1 MSQSMK
7 FRPDIEGLRGIA
19 VVLVVLFHCGVPGFS
34 GGFIGVD
41 VFFALS
47 GYLITGLI
55 VDEIQRNGRLSFRN
69 FYARRV
75 RRLLPAA
82 GLVLVSTLLV
92 GMVVYSPLELAAFA
106 KSCLFAALYASNY
119 QFMFAASN
127 YFGADVASNPYLHTW
142 SLAVEE
148 QFYLFWP
155 ALIVLALSRKGRLR
169 RLAAVLLAVCVLSLA
184 GCIVLTRFRQPWAF
198 FSLPSR
204 AWEFALGGLAC
215 LLGKPLL
222 DSFHKW
228 MRPLGWLGL
237 AAILMAGCFF
247 SPATSFPGSAALLP
261 VAGTT
266 LALIAG
272 ASGVSSTLQSLLG
285 SRVLQYLGRLSY
297 SWYLWHWPV
306 VLLATACFPGITWRE
321 KALGGAV
328 ALVLAN
334 LTFVLLE
341 SPVRFSRFLLAR
353 PALSL
358 SLAVIVPAAGFS
370 ASHFVGGK
378 AERALAEPDQQRL
391 WLAAHDERVLY
402 DSKCL
407 TVARVSRVSECV
419 FGDRSSSTLLV
430 LFGDSHAEQWFP
442 AVNVIAHQKHW
453 RVVTL
458 LKSSCP
464 AARVDVYSLQLKGYD
479 VECSAWRERALERIV
494 QLQPAIVI
502 LAEKDQ
508 YVRRYPDELH
518 PFPISP
524 ERFQDGMRSTLSYL
538 DTHGLKTLVIA
549 DVPNAHFDVP
559 TCLSRLEAHSLATH
573 NCMLQRDSALNSDV
587 RAAEAEAV
595 QKLNSV
601 RLIDF
606 ADVFCAGSSCRS
618 EIDGQVVYRDTN
630 HLTSTFAKSFASS
643 LGEQMN
649 ALVRVRGN

>member
-1 MSQSMK
+1 MSRSEK

-19 VVLVVLFHCGVPGFS
+19 VVLVVLFHCRVPGFS
-34 GGFIGVD
+34 GGFTGVD

-55 VDEIQRNGRLSFRN
+55 VDEIQRNGHLSFRN

-82 GLVLVSTLLV
+82 GLVLISTLLA
-92 GMVVYSPLELAAFA
+92 GLVVYSPLELASFA
-106 KSCLFAALYASNY
+106 KSCLFALLYVSNY
-119 QFMFAASN
+119 QFMFDASN
-127 YFGADVASNPYLHTW
+127 YFGADVAANPYLHTW

-155 ALIVLALSRKGRLR
+155 ALVVVALYRKASLR
-169 RLAAVLLAVCVLSLA
+169 RLAAVLLTVCMLSLA
-184 GCIVLTRFRQPWAF
+184 ACIFLTRFRQPWAF
-198 FSLPSR
+198 FSLPTR

-215 LLGKPLL
+215 LLRKPLL
-222 DSFHKW
+222 DSFHRW

-237 AAILMAGCFF
+237 AAILMAGCLF
-247 SPATSFPGSAALLP
+247 SPATRFPGVAAVVP

-272 ASGVSSTLQSLLG
+272 ASGVSSALQSLLG

-306 VLLATACFPGITWRE
+306 VLFATACFPGITWRG
-321 KALGGAV
+321 KVLAGGV
-328 ALVLAN
+328 ALMLAQ

-353 PALSL
+353 PTLSL
-358 SLAVIVPAAGFS
+358 TLAAIVPAAGFS
-370 ASHFVGGK
+370 VSHFVAGK
-378 AERALAEPDQQRL
+378 AARALTAPEQQRL
-391 WLAAHDERVLY
+391 WAAAHDERVLFN
-402 DSKCL
+402 SKCL
-407 TVARVSRVSECV
+407 TVSRVSRVSECV
-419 FGDRSSSTLLV
+419 FGDRSSNTNVV

-442 AVNVIAHQKHW
+442 AVNAIAQQRRW

-464 AARVDVYSLQLKGYD
+464 AARVDVYSLQLKGWD
-479 VECSAWRERALERIV
+479 LECSAWRERALERIV
-494 QLQPAIVI
+494 ELQPAIVV

-508 YVRRYPDELH
+508 YINKYPDELH

-524 ERFQDGMRSTLSYL
+524 QRFREGMRSTLSYL
-538 DTHGLKTLVIA
+538 DAHGLKTLVIA

-573 NCMLQRDSALNSDV
+573 NCMLPRDSALNQDV
-587 RAAEAEAV
+587 RAAESEAV
-595 QKLNSV
+595 QKLDSV

-606 ADVFCAGSSCRS
+606 ADVFCAGSSCRP

-643 LGEQMN
+643 LAEQMN
-649 ALVRVRGN
+649 ALVSVRGH